1 MNVFRSS
8 TISVG
13 FYGKFDTCWLK
24 NSQTRDQPTLARLR
38 ELTWQTWIKTRV
50 DLRRRFCFPYLKYDA
65 NWSHWEMWFL
75 QVFVMKTSISL
86 FSSNEH
92 EMNLNKR
99 RRQLQSPS
107 LGVLVFLC
115 RSFLD
120 FWFLLPRS
128 WQLFLAKFARY
139 CQFFHHR
146 AKKSKKI
153 VGVFSRQAKI
163 TKIFAKE
170 AREFCIK
177 VIQDYSSFSCIL
189 QQICYLQSS
198 LMNQLFFEKPIFLSK
213 SAQIFQIFWV
223 NLLFFLVLQHLCFF
237 EAF

>member
-1 MNVFRSS
+1 MINQRWLVYASS
-8 TISVG
+8 L
-13 FYGKFDTCWLK
+13 GKHG
-24 NSQTRDQPTLARLR
+24 A
-38 ELTWQTWIKTRV
+38 KTRI
-50 DLRRRFCFPYLKYDA
+50 DLRRRFCFPYLK
-65 NWSHWEMWFL
+65 NGGTWNQWEMWVL

-92 EMNLNKR
+92 EMNLNKK

-146 AKKSKKI
+146 AKKSKKF
-153 VGVFSRQAKI
+153 VGAFSRQAKI

-170 AREFCIK
+170 ARKSYIK
-177 VIQDYSSFSCIL
+177 VIQGRSSFSCVL
-189 QQICYLQSS
+189 QEVCYVL
-198 LMNQLFFEKPIFLSK
+198 PLSK
-213 SAQIFQIFWV
+213 SSRF
-223 NLLFFLVLQHLCFF
+223 
-237 EAF
+237 